1 MRTGSRFSQ
10 PICCQCEPNHEG
22 AHCDARG
29 GREPRL
35 GLPLAVGSVEGVAWA
50 EPSTVEA
57 NPNHQPRPCGAVR
70 SRRRFSPIRTQ
81 RQAHLDSAS
90 AWRRTGVVGG

>member
-10 PICCQCEPNHEG
+10 SICCHCEPNHEG

-57 NPNHQPRPCGAVR
+57 NPNHQPRPCGAMR
-70 SRRRFSPIRTQ
+70 SQNRDGLGAGCES
-81 RQAHLDSAS
+81 
-90 AWRRTGVVGG
+90 G